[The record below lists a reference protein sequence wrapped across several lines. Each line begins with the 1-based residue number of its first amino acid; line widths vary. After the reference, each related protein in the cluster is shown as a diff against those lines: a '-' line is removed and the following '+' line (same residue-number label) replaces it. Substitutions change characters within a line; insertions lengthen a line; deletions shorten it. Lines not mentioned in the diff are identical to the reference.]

1 MNANKLKGH
10 AAVLTANV
18 IFGLNIPITKFLLSG
33 WMSPLG
39 YMLSRTVVA
48 TLFFWTASLFAPKEK
63 VGARDLL
70 LIAAGGFLGFIVSQ
84 YLTALSLQYTTP
96 VHFSLIVALS
106 PVIVMLLAALLL
118 HEPISRQKV
127 AGVALGIAGALLL
140 VVRSMG
146 TESGRNDL
154 MGILLAVLSITGYGL
169 YLIIVRS
176 IAQKY
181 TVVTQMKWLF
191 LFTALMMLP
200 FGARD
205 FCSQAVFSAA
215 ATWQAVAGLTFV
227 ILFSTMLGYLLTPY
241 GLKNLRATTVSIYMN
256 LQPIVASVVAIFVG
270 QDVFSW
276 DKPIAAVLVIA
287 GAYVVTTSRAKVSEE
302 GANSQSE

>member
-1 MNANKLKGH
+1 
-10 AAVLTANV
+10 
-18 IFGLNIPITKFLLSG
+18 
-33 WMSPLG
+33 MSPLG
-39 YMLSRTVVA
+39 YMLSCSVVA

-63 VGARDLL
+63 VGACDLL

-106 PVIVMLLAALLL
+106 PMIVMLLAALLL
-118 HEPISRQKV
+118 REPISRQKV

-140 VVRSMG
+140 VLRSME
-146 TESGRNDL
+146 TESVQNDL

-205 FCSQAVFSAA
+205 FGSQAVFSAA
-215 ATWQAVAGLTFV
+215 ATWQAVAGLAFV
-227 ILFSTMLGYLLTPY
+227 FLFSTMLGYLLTPY

-256 LQPIVASVVAIFVG
+256 QQPIVASVVAIFVG

-302 GANSQSE
+302 GAHSQSE